1 MVQDRGVLQQ
11 SARANGKLEDVLEM
25 VRCAGGCEAGARF
38 GFRVLWR
45 RRAYTLG
52 IKLGGT

>member
-45 RRAYTLG
+45 RRAYKLG